1 MNDVPRIPA
10 EPNHPWMG
18 SEPFRLDR
26 DDNGKWVLTLNDGVR
41 HISSVL
47 PENVVDQLAER
58 IATEPVQATGVQ
70 AQVTLVAYEFLG
82 ESAAYIR
89 KALPYDPDETVA
101 SLLTRAH
108 GLGEKY
114 RQMPKDGDRVELQI
128 IPETIP
134 QPPKA
139 DNAWPSSGF

>member
-1 MNDVPRIPA
+1 MDDFPRIQGRPVL
-10 EPNHPWMG
+10 P
-18 SEPFRLDR
+18 SEAGNAPIRLEQ
-26 DDNGKWVLTLNDGVR
+26 DDHGRWVIMLNDGSTV
-41 HISSVL
+41 IESVL
-47 PENVVDQLAER
+47 PEAVVDQIAAR
-58 IATEPVQATGVQ
+58 IQAEPVQATGLQ

-89 KALPYDPDETVA
+89 KALPYNPDETVA

-134 QPPKA
+134 QPPKTE
-139 DNAWPSSGF
+139 PF